1 MMDLQLYEGDLKI
14 SNGDLA
20 ICSDDHQA
28 MAQAVKI
35 RLKTFKEEWFLD
47 TDIGLP
53 YFSHILGQKPKIP
66 YLRHLIASQ
75 IENIAGVKKIEDFN
89 IQLNSNR
96 TLLINFNIILLS
108 GNNISFNEKLGV
120 EL

>member
-1 MMDLQLYEGDLKI
+1 MMDLQLYDHDLKI

-20 ICSDDHQA
+20 ICSDEHQA
-28 MAQAVKI
+28 IAQAIKI

-53 YFSHILGQKPKIP
+53 YFSHILGQKPKMP
-66 YLRHLIASQ
+66 YLRHLIAAQVES
-75 IENIAGVKKIEDFN
+75 IIGVNKIKDFN
-89 IQLNSNR
+89 IHLNSDR
-96 TLLINFNIILLS
+96 TLLLSFNIILHDDK
-108 GNNISFNEKLGV
+108 NISLKEQLGV